1 MQIRGWSGDDLNDI
15 AALEKICFS
24 DPWNR
29 EMLADCFCR
38 PDFVGFL
45 CEEDEKIIGYV
56 GALYSFDESDVALV
70 AVNPDYRRRGIA
82 EKLMKTLFN
91 SRAEPLMQ
99 TPFKSLAEKGVKKAF
114 LEVRVSNFAAQNLY
128 KKLGF
133 SVIGQRKNYYVTED
147 ALVMSSDI

>member
-91 SRAEPLMQ
+91 S
-99 TPFKSLAEKGVKKAF
+99 LAEKGVKKAF

>member
-1 MQIRGWSGDDLNDI
+1 MQIRKWSGDDLNDI

-91 SRAEPLMQ
+91 S
-99 TPFKSLAEKGVKKAF
+99 LAEKGVKKAF

>member
-56 GALYSFDESDVALV
+56 GALYAFDESDVALV
-70 AVNPDYRRRGIA
+70 AVNPDYRRWGIA

-91 SRAEPLMQ
+91 
-99 TPFKSLAEKGVKKAF
+99 SLAEKGVKKAF

>member
-45 CEEDEKIIGYV
+45 CEEGEKIIGYV

-91 SRAEPLMQ
+91 S
-99 TPFKSLAEKGVKKAF
+99 LAEKGVKKAF

-133 SVIGQRKNYYVTED
+133 SVVGQRKNYYVTED

>member
-15 AALEKICFS
+15 TALEKICFS

-91 SRAEPLMQ
+91 S
-99 TPFKSLAEKGVKKAF
+99 LAEKGVKKAF